1 MGKLVKKHLARLI
14 VLTAAACLPI
24 SFTIEIF
31 VNSLADHVAAAVQG
45 FFWPKF
51 FWDFLTKNFDGA
63 VKPIPIL
70 QIINL
75 ILGLLV
81 LALEWPLRSL
91 AGTTVQQSI
100 MTRLFALPYTALA
113 ATLIYQA
120 TDPALYY
127 MIGMGVYFWAYCSG
141 EASEFSLS

>member
-1 MGKLVKKHLARLI
+1 MYI
-14 VLTAAACLPI
+14 DWQ
-24 SFTIEIF
+24 
-31 VNSLADHVAAAVQG
+31 ADHVAAAVQG

-81 LALEWPLRSL
+81 LAWELPLRSL
-91 AGTTVQQSI
+91 AGTSFQRSI
-100 MTRLFALPYTALA
+100 KARLFALPYVALA
-113 ATLIYQA
+113 ATLLYQA

-141 EASEFSLS
+141 EVSVFTCNETLLTRADRDR